1 MKLNVSRFS
10 CASQHPAGTRRKSH
24 TTGGVR
30 HVQGGMGD
38 SKEKQQRH
46 EKKWVLILNFET

>member
-10 CASQHPAGTRRKSH
+10 CASQHPARTRRKSH